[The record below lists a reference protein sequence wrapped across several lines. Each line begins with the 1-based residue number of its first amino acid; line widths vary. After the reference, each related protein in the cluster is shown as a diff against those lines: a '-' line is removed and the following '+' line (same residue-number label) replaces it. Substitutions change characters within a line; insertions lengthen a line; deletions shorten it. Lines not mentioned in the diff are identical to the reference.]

1 MTQVLLKLRRMAVM
15 LFALTI
21 WLPGVLLA
29 QNQVITGTVTDE
41 TNMPLPGVSVYVKGS
56 TSGSVTDTDGKYKI
70 NAPADGIL
78 AFSFIGMRNT
88 EVAVN
93 GRTTV
98 DVAMESDVSQLEE
111 VVVVGYGT
119 QKKSDVTGSVGSVST
134 KEIKA
139 TPITGMA
146 QAIQGR
152 VAGVQVQ
159 QTSNAPGGGV
169 SIRIRGGN
177 SLQGSNEPLYVIDGF
192 PISNESGP
200 TINPN
205 DIESIDILK
214 DASATAIYGSRGANG
229 VVIITTKRGRQGK
242 TSIQF
247 ESYYG
252 VQKVRKKLDMLDAT
266 QLATLINE
274 GIANNNADTGKNAPP
289 AFTDEQIANLGKG
302 TNWQDEIF
310 RSAPQQNY
318 QLSVSGG
325 DDKNQYLISGN
336 YFNQQGIILGTGYER
351 GAIRLNLDRQLS
363 TKFKLSNSIVI
374 TRTGGNNVNTDGDGG
389 AGAGVVYGA
398 LNFSPTVP
406 VRNDDGTYTIDNRP
420 GAIKIS
426 NPVGLAKL
434 TKNQNT
440 GTRILGNIFGEY
452 KIVEGLT
459 AKILIGANINNTKN
473 SQYTPRTVYA
483 GVGSNGSASLS
494 TTQTTDVLNE
504 NTLTYQKTFNNI
516 HSVTALLGYTLQ
528 KYRSESFGTSAQNFA
543 NDVLENNNLGTAQQT
558 NTSNSNITESAL
570 RSYIARVNYD
580 YGGRYLVTLTTRVD
594 GSSRFGIGTK
604 NAVFP
609 SGSVAWRISKEQF
622 MSGVPTVSD
631 LKLRVSYGETG
642 NQDIPQYSSL
652 DKLGTYNY
660 NFGNA
665 LSAGYAPSSIA
676 NRGLSWESTKQT
688 DIGIDLGLFTNR
700 ITITAD
706 AYKKETGSLLYNV
719 PLTATTGFPQ
729 SLQNIGKIENKGIEL
744 GLNTV
749 NFESEFK
756 WTTSFNI
763 TANRNKIIT
772 LGSNVKGDVPSGQAS
787 GHLQLSNSGILRV
800 GEPVGT
806 FFGLVTD
813 GIFQNQEEIA
823 ASAQKTAKPGDR
835 RYKDL
840 TPDGTI
846 NASDRTILG
855 HAAPN
860 YFFGLTNNFSYK
872 GFDLSVFFQ
881 GTQGNS
887 IFNINRFEQESMTG
901 VSNQSTAV
909 LDRWT
914 PTNPSNTIPRAN
926 SVGQPYQVTSRQIE
940 DGSYIR
946 MKNIQLAYN
955 VPSSVLERLKIA
967 SARIYVSGQNLV
979 TFTHYSGYDPEVSRF
994 GQDNPSLGSDYGSY
1008 PTAKMYL
1015 VGLNLTF

>member
-1 MTQVLLKLRRMAVM
+1 
-15 LFALTI
+15 
-21 WLPGVLLA
+21 
-29 QNQVITGTVTDE
+29 
-41 TNMPLPGVSVYVKGS
+41 
-56 TSGSVTDTDGKYKI
+56 
-70 NAPADGIL
+70 
-78 AFSFIGMRNT
+78 
-88 EVAVN
+88 
-93 GRTTV
+93 
-98 DVAMESDVSQLEE
+98 
-111 VVVVGYGT
+111 
-119 QKKSDVTGSVGSVST
+119 
-134 KEIKA
+134 
-139 TPITGMA
+139 MA

-177 SLQGSNEPLYVIDGF
+177 SLQGGNEPLYVIDGF
-192 PISNESGP
+192 PIQNESGP

-289 AFTDEQIANLGKG
+289 AFTDDQIANLGKG

-351 GAIRLNLDRQLS
+351 GALRMNLDRQLS
-363 TKFKLSNSIVI
+363 TKFKFSNSIVI

-406 VRNDDGTYTIDNRP
+406 VRNDDGTYTIDNRL

-452 KIVEGLT
+452 KIIDGLT

-483 GVGSNGSASLS
+483 GAASGGSASISNTQS
-494 TTQTTDVLNE
+494 TDLLNE
-504 NTLTYQKTFNNI
+504 NTLTYQKTFNSV

-528 KYRSESFGTSAQNFA
+528 KVRTESFGTSAQNFS
-543 NDVLENNNLGTAQQT
+543 NDILENNNLGAAQLT
-558 NTSNSNITESAL
+558 NTSSSNVTESAL

-609 SGSVAWRISKEQF
+609 SGSVAWRISKEEF
-622 MSGVPTVSD
+622 MSSIPTVSD
-631 LKLRVSYGETG
+631 LKLRVSYGQTG
-642 NQDIPQYSSL
+642 NQDISPYSSL
-652 DKLGTYNY
+652 DKLSSYPY

-706 AYKKETGSLLYNV
+706 AYKKETAELLYNL
-719 PLTATTGFPQ
+719 PLPGTTGFST
-729 SLQNIGKIENKGIEL
+729 SLQNVGKIENKGIEL

-749 NFESEFK
+749 NFEGEFK

-763 TANRNKIIT
+763 TANRNKIVS
-772 LGSNVKGDVPSGQAS
+772 LGSIKGDVPSGQAS

-800 GEPVGT
+800 GEQVGT

-840 TPDGTI
+840 NPDGTI

-855 HAAPN
+855 HAQPN
-860 YFFGLTNNFSYK
+860 YFFGFTNNFSYK

-926 SVGQPYQVTSRQIE
+926 SVGQPYQVTTRQIE

-955 VPSSVLERLKIA
+955 IPASVLERLKIA
-967 SARIYVSGQNLV
+967 NARIYVSGQNLV
-979 TFTHYSGYDPEVSRF
+979 TFTHYSGFDPEVSRF
-994 GQDNPSLGSDYGSY
+994 GQDNASFGSDYGSY
-1008 PTAKMYL
+1008 PTSKMYL

>member
-29 QNQVITGTVTDE
+29 QDQVITGTVTDE

-70 NAPADGIL
+70 NAPAQGTL

-88 EVAVN
+88 EVPIN

-177 SLQGSNEPLYVIDGF
+177 SLQGGNEPLYVIDGF
-192 PISNESGP
+192 PIQNESGP

-289 AFTDEQIANLGKG
+289 AFTDDQIANLGKG

-351 GAIRLNLDRQLS
+351 GALRMNLDRQLS
-363 TKFKLSNSIVI
+363 TKFKFSNSIVI

-406 VRNDDGTYTIDNRP
+406 VRNDDGTYTIDNRL

-452 KIVEGLT
+452 KIIDGLT

-483 GVGSNGSASLS
+483 GAASGGSASISNTQS
-494 TTQTTDVLNE
+494 TDLLNE
-504 NTLTYQKTFNNI
+504 NTLTYQKTFNSV

-528 KYRSESFGTSAQNFA
+528 KVRTESFGTSAQNFS
-543 NDVLENNNLGTAQQT
+543 NDILENNNLGAAQLT
-558 NTSNSNITESAL
+558 NTSSSNVTESAL

-609 SGSVAWRISKEQF
+609 SGSVAWRISKEEF
-622 MSGVPTVSD
+622 MSSIPTVSD
-631 LKLRVSYGETG
+631 LKLRVSYGQTG
-642 NQDIPQYSSL
+642 NQDISPYSSL
-652 DKLGTYNY
+652 DKLSSYPY

-706 AYKKETGSLLYNV
+706 AYKKETAELLYNL
-719 PLTATTGFPQ
+719 PLPGTTGFST
-729 SLQNIGKIENKGIEL
+729 SLQNVGKIENKGIEL

-749 NFESEFK
+749 NFEGEFK

-763 TANRNKIIT
+763 TANRNKIVS
-772 LGSNVKGDVPSGQAS
+772 LGSIKGDVPSGQAS

-800 GEPVGT
+800 GEQVGT

-840 TPDGTI
+840 NPDGTI

-855 HAAPN
+855 HAQPN
-860 YFFGLTNNFSYK
+860 YFFGFTNNFSYK

-926 SVGQPYQVTSRQIE
+926 SVGQPYQVTTRQIE

-955 VPSSVLERLKIA
+955 IPASVLERLKIA
-967 SARIYVSGQNLV
+967 NARIYVSGQNLV
-979 TFTHYSGYDPEVSRF
+979 TFTHYSGFDPEVSRF
-994 GQDNPSLGSDYGSY
+994 GQDNASFGSDYGSY
-1008 PTAKMYL
+1008 PTSKMYL